1 MSFVVNILT
10 RLRALLPRRRDP
22 RHALGAAGEA
32 AALAFLRQR
41 GCADVDRNVHTPH
54 GEIDLIVNDG
64 GALVFVEVKVRA
76 TRGATPAKLQVDLG
90 KQKRL
95 RLAAQYELKR
105 RRWRGSSRIDVIA
118 RDGDAPFEW
127 LKGAVSF

>member
-1 MSFVVNILT
+1 MKFFSLV
-10 RLRALLPRRRDP
+10 RALLRRRDP

-32 AALAFLRQR
+32 AALKFLRQQ
-41 GCADVDRNVHTPH
+41 GCSEVDRNVRTPH
-54 GEIDLIVNDG
+54 GEIDLIVSDG
-64 GALVFVEVKVRA
+64 DALVFVEVKVRA
-76 TRGATPAKLQVDLG
+76 TRGATPAKLQVDRG

-95 RLAAQYELKR
+95 RLAAQHELKR
-105 RRWRGSSRIDVIA
+105 RRWRGSSRIDVVA